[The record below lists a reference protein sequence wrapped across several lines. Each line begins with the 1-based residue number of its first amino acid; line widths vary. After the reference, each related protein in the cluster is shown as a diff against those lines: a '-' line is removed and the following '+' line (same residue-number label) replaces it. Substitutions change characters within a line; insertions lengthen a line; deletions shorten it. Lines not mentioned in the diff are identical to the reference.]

1 MKDRSGYVFP
11 EGKKWIARITF
22 TDSAGMRRN
31 IKRTADSRSEAKSLL
46 NKLIRELEENDFDLT
61 AETATFVRLADFYTE
76 HYLVEPVYVDERKI
90 AGLRSCRDS
99 KRHLT
104 TLRKWFGCKKLKNIT
119 YGDLEHFKR
128 ERLRQPTHLNKS
140 RTLADVHRTLT
151 VLRTVLNVAV
161 REGWLKQSPFRRG
174 KPLINMSDE
183 RPRERTI
190 SQAEEKIILDYAR
203 ASPARANLYLMLL
216 IALETGMRRGEIFK
230 LLWEDVDFVKGI
242 IIVRAFNTKTMR
254 ARLVP
259 MTRRLHHELSNRQ
272 QETGRIFSGN
282 GAWMKGAIVRLR
294 KRTGITNFRLHDC
307 RHTTATR
314 LVQGGLP
321 IAEVARVLGHSTL
334 AMTYRYANADN
345 STLTRAA
352 AIMNALH
359 ETLTQTD

>member
-1 MKDRSGYVFP
+1 MKDRNGYVFK
-11 EGKKWIARITF
+11 EKKKWVARVTF
-22 TDSAGMRRN
+22 TDVSGKRRN
-31 IKRTADSRSEAKSLL
+31 VRRNADSRTEARSLL
-46 NKLIRELEENDFDLT
+46 NGLLRQLEEVDFDLT
-61 AETATFVRLADFYTE
+61 QETATFEQLADFYTE

-90 AGLRSCRDS
+90 AGLRSVRDS
-99 KRHLT
+99 RRHLA
-104 TLRKWFGCKKLKNIT
+104 TLRKWFGCKKLKTIT
-119 YGDLEHFKR
+119 YGDLEKFKC
-128 ERLRQPTHLNKS
+128 ERLRQPTHRKKA

-216 IALETGMRRGEIFK
+216 FALDTGMRRGEIFK
-230 LLWEDVDFVKGI
+230 LLWEDVDFVKRF

-259 MTRRLHHELSNRQ
+259 MTRRLHEELSNRQ
-272 QETGRIFSGN
+272 QETGRIFTGN

-294 KRTGITNFRLHDC
+294 EHTKINDFRLHDC
-307 RHTTATR
+307 RHTAATR

-359 ETLTQTD
+359 ESFTKTD